1 MAQQTKEKN
10 AAIGITSLL
19 DKICL
24 SPLGLLGFLVLF
36 ILPLVPP
43 FNQDYMIRWLISAA
57 IIAAAAVS
65 FDFSAGYLGIV
76 NFGYAAFLGLG
87 AYTSAILSNTMGISP
102 FITIF
107 IGAVVTAILGVLA
120 GIVSLRLRGMFA
132 ICFTWFIG
140 IALMGLCV
148 KWDWLTRGPLGLQ
161 CKSFFEG
168 NSSLP
173 YYYLILF
180 ILILTYLVLGLMIK
194 SNYGLAFRAIGQNM
208 DAAMTSGVHPTKYR
222 VINFTMSCFFA
233 GLIGGFYAHFYGI
246 ITPELMST
254 QKTVEVLV
262 IAYIGGR
269 SSLWGGIIAAFPF
282 IFAMELLRSSLSD
295 LPGINLIIYGIFLIA
310 IMIYY
315 PGGVAFFF
323 KNLAARGER
332 KKKMEKDKAGVVE
345 VGA

>member
-1 MAQQTKEKN
+1 MTQSTNEN
-10 AAIGITSLL
+10 HTGLSGLL
-19 DKICL
+19 NKICL
-24 SPLGLLGFLVLF
+24 SPLGLLGIVFLF
-36 ILPLVPP
+36 FLPLVPP
-43 FNQDYMIRWLISAA
+43 FNQDYMIRWLISGA
-57 IIAAAAVS
+57 IVAAAAIS

-87 AYTSAILSNTMGISP
+87 GYTSAILSNTLGISP

-107 IGAVVTAILGVLA
+107 FGALMAATLGVLT

-140 IALMGLCV
+140 IALMGLCM

-161 CKSFFEG
+161 CTPFFES

-173 YYYLILF
+173 NYYLILA
-180 ILILTYLVLGLMIK
+180 IMLLTYLALGLMIK

-208 DAAMTSGVHPTKYR
+208 EAAMTSGVHPTKYR
-222 VINFTMSCFFA
+222 VINFTLSCFFA
-233 GLIGGFYAHFYGI
+233 GLIGGFYAHYYGI
-246 ITPELMST
+246 LTPELMHT

-269 SSLWGGIIAAFPF
+269 LSLWGGIVAAFPF

-295 LPGINLIIYGIFLIA
+295 LPGINLIIYGVFLIA
-310 IMIYY
+310 IMVYY

-323 KNLAARGER
+323 KNLTSR
-332 KKKMEKDKAGVVE
+332 KIRRKEMQQASI
-345 VGA
+345 AQ

>member
-1 MAQQTKEKN
+1 MTQSQHDKN
-10 AAIGITSLL
+10 TGVAGLL
-19 DKICL
+19 DKICF
-24 SPLGLLGFLVLF
+24 SPLGMVGIVLLLL
-36 ILPLVPP
+36 LPLVPP
-43 FNQDYMIRWLISAA
+43 FNQDYMIRWLISGA

-87 AYTSAILSNTMGISP
+87 AYSSAVISNSLGLTPFVTIIFGGVIS
-102 FITIF
+102 
-107 IGAVVTAILGVLA
+107 GILGVLT

-140 IALMGLCV
+140 IALMGICL
-148 KWDWLTRGPLGLQ
+148 KWDAVTRGPLGLQ

-173 YYYLILF
+173 YYYLIIG
-180 ILILTYLVLGLMIK
+180 ILLLTYIVLGLMIK

-208 DAAMTSGVHPTKYR
+208 EAAMTSGVHPTKYR

-233 GLIGGFYAHFYGI
+233 GLIGGFYAHYYGI
-246 ITPELMST
+246 LTPELMHT

-269 SSLWGGIIAAFPF
+269 SSLWGGIAAAFPF
-282 IFAMELLRSSLSD
+282 IFGMELLRSSLSD
-295 LPGINLIIYGIFLIA
+295 LPGINLIIYGLFLIA

-315 PGGVAFFF
+315 PGGVAQFF
-323 KNLAARGER
+323 KSLTER
-332 KKKMEKDKAGVVE
+332 KKRDEKQVE
-345 VGA
+345 GELATEVSN

>member
-1 MAQQTKEKN
+1 MTQLTQDNKS
-10 AAIGITSLL
+10 GISGLL

-24 SPLGLLGFLVLF
+24 SPLGALGILFLLVL
-36 ILPLVPP
+36 PLIPP
-43 FNQDYMIRWLISAA
+43 FNQDYLIRWLIASAIIGAAA
-57 IIAAAAVS
+57 IS

-87 AYTSAILSNTMGISP
+87 GYTSAIIANTFGISP

-107 IGAVVTAILGVLA
+107 VGGISAAILGVFT

-140 IALMGLCV
+140 IALMGLCI
-148 KWDWLTRGPLGLQ
+148 KWDSLTRGPLGLQ

-173 YYYLILF
+173 YYYLIIG
-180 ILILTYLVLGLMIK
+180 ILLLTYIVLGLMIK

-208 DAAMTSGVHPTKYR
+208 EAAMTSGVHPTKYR
-222 VINFTMSCFFA
+222 VINFTLSCFFA
-233 GLIGGFYAHFYGI
+233 GLIGGFYAHYYGI
-246 ITPELMST
+246 LTPEIMHTS
-254 QKTVEVLV
+254 KTVEVLV

-269 SSLWGGIIAAFPF
+269 GSLWGGIAAAFPF
-282 IFAMELLRSSLSD
+282 IFALELLRSSFSN
-295 LPGINLIIYGIFLIA
+295 LPGINLIIYGVFLIL

-315 PGGVAFFF
+315 PGGVAQFF
-323 KNLAARGER
+323 KGLLER
-332 KKKMEKDKAGVVE
+332 KKRKADSQTQE
-345 VGA
+345 EIAAAQAK